1 MRKARRRPSRDM
13 QWEPATS
20 FDKEGVSEVRRG
32 RLRRRSRRRVVIEDG
47 GGLVAADW
55 ERGEVAASF
64 MAKMAT
70 VPEDPPVR
78 KKETKKFTWKISQF
92 SKRTEREL
100 LSDTFS
106 AGGHNWRIVFNP
118 NCRLYFKHLAMSLE
132 IADWETVPYKWS
144 VAAEFT
150 LTLVDQYDGSLSVR
164 QCKGGAHNFD
174 YLDYEWE
181 FPRFVLSADFIE
193 RASRYIVRD
202 TVIIEAE
209 VSTEVAASEA
219 TNSEPRLAKTEEPLS
234 LQNQEVQADSPF
246 PPSSAQLTSR
256 KLIAELSTMTSN
268 CKSPSADRISSS
280 ADHGCGVV
288 QQQREKMV
296 EFFGMS
302 LEAICQT
309 ISLDEVESTALKLAE
324 HSTDPEEE
332 TILKAL
338 VSRLAEF
345 KQVIPSSLATN
356 ETSNAA
362 KSLMPQITKDMEVKL
377 VQRKRK
383 LSSLEVEVSRLGEE
397 GMKLEAEIQQLSAPK
412 AKLIDQRN
420 SAVVKLEKA
429 NEEASK
435 ELEEFKKQCDENKQV
450 IENGLKAKERLA
462 QSNASWKLF
471 KDNLGW

>member
-1 MRKARRRPSRDM
+1 M
-13 QWEPATS
+13 
-20 FDKEGVSEVRRG
+20 
-32 RLRRRSRRRVVIEDG
+32 
-47 GGLVAADW
+47 
-55 ERGEVAASF
+55 
-64 MAKMAT
+64 
-70 VPEDPPVR
+70 
-78 KKETKKFTWKISQF
+78 
-92 SKRTEREL
+92 
-100 LSDTFS
+100 
-106 AGGHNWRIVFNP
+106 
-118 NCRLYFKHLAMSLE
+118 
-132 IADWETVPYKWS
+132 
-144 VAAEFT
+144 
-150 LTLVDQYDGSLSVR
+150 
-164 QCKGGAHNFD
+164 
-174 YLDYEWE
+174 
-181 FPRFVLSADFIE
+181 
-193 RASRYIVRD
+193 
-202 TVIIEAE
+202 EAE

-268 CKSPSADRISSS
+268 CKSPSNDRISSN

-309 ISLDEVESTALKLAE
+309 ISLDEVESTALKLTE
-324 HSTDPEEE
+324 HSTDPEEK

-397 GMKLEAEIQQLSAPK
+397 GMKLEAEIQQLSARK
-412 AKLIDQRN
+412 AKLIDKRN

-429 NEEASK
+429 NKEASK

-471 KDNLGW
+471 KENLGW